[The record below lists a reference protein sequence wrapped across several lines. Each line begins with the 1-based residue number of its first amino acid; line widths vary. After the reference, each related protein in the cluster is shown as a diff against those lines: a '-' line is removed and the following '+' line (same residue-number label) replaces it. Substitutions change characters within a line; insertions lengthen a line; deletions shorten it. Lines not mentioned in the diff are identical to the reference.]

1 MLQLVIDTNGAV
13 LRRKNASFWIHTKNQ
28 SRIISPHR
36 IDSIALSANCMISTA
51 ALRLAILHQIP
62 VYLHDGYGRPE
73 GAVMPAS
80 LPSLAM
86 LRRQQ
91 ALFYYLPQAT
101 EYIIEVF
108 EAKLTMQL
116 AVLEAITSEKPIFE
130 ERKKQLLAAAEQ
142 WQNYSNER
150 IDNVRAQIMGIE
162 GNIARMY
169 WKWLSEAL
177 PNGYRFERRSRQP
190 AEDLF
195 NCLLNYGYGML
206 YTVVEA
212 AIVSVGLDPQMGF
225 LHTDEYNQ
233 PSLAFDLIE
242 PFRAFV
248 DKLVIDLCRNGSIK
262 MTWFIFEKDNAV
274 LLATAGKKEFIPL
287 FYQMLHYPTIF
298 LGENNSPKQHCYKYV
313 AKLGSII
320 RNIDF
325 QIN

>member
-28 SRIISPHR
+28 SRLISPHR
-36 IDSIALSANCMISTA
+36 ISSIALSANCMISTA

-73 GAVMPAS
+73 GGVMPIS
-80 LPSLAM
+80 VPSLAM

-101 EYIIEVF
+101 AFIIEIF
-108 EAKLTMQL
+108 EGKLANQIS
-116 AVLEAITSEKPIFE
+116 VLEMLTSDKGIFE
-130 ERKKQLLAAAEQ
+130 ERKKQLLVAAEQ
-142 WQNYSNER
+142 WRPYENQR
-150 IDNVRAQIMGIE
+150 IDAVRNQLMGIE
-162 GNIARMY
+162 GNIARLY
-169 WKWLSEAL
+169 WRWVSEAL
-177 PNGYRFERRSRQP
+177 PSGYRFERRSRQP
-190 AEDLF
+190 AEDIF

-212 AIVSVGLDPQMGF
+212 AVVSAGLDPQMGF

-233 PSLAFDLIE
+233 PALAFDLIE
-242 PFRAFV
+242 PFRPFV
-248 DKLVIDLCRNGSIK
+248 DKLVLELCISQQARI
-262 MTWFIFEKDNAV
+262 TWFEFGKDNAV
-274 LLATAGKKEFIPL
+274 LLATTGKKEFIPL
-287 FYQMLHYPTIF
+287 FYQMLHFPTIF
-298 LGENNSPKQHCYKYV
+298 LGENNAPKQHCYKYA
-313 AKLGSII
+313 AKLANIL